1 MAATT
6 VSLLGYYLPLEP
18 KVTADLS
25 SSPSLFLPMTA
36 VTGFFLSSLLS
47 LLNFIVKSYLLLVF
61 YLSPP
66 NPFYI
71 SCNHLNYFQ
80 SFIIS
85 LFSFSVICC
94 YFFVSPWR
102 NLVVV
107 CCCVT
112 LFFIRCCYFIL
123 WILIPRHWERNERLK
138 YFQKEGYDNRI
149 KLK

>member
-112 LFFIRCCYFIL
+112 LFFIRCCYFNFIL
-123 WILIPRHWERNERLK
+123 LSYPSFWK
-138 YFQKEGYDNRI
+138 YFSRSFLSQCRGMRI
-149 KLK
+149 HKIK